1 MSEFFHIEQHSLPP
15 IQHKQLHL
23 FPFARSV
30 SLRFPGGI
38 GGFVWSK
45 PSSLLVV
52 YPDGREE
59 VLPIPDLTYRVILM
73 TVLSGLIFGVILGW
87 LRYKSLSSQ
96 KSGKV

>member
-1 MSEFFHIEQHSLPP
+1 MPEFFRIEQHSLPP
-15 IQHKQLHL
+15 IQHKQIHL

-30 SLRFPGGI
+30 SLRLPGRM

-59 VLPIPDLTYRVILM
+59 VLPIPDLTYRFILM
-73 TVLSGLIFGVILGW
+73 TVLSGLIFGAMIGW
-87 LRYKSLSSQ
+87 LRFKIMSSQ
-96 KSGKV
+96 RVGKV